1 MGEAPEK
8 STHQLAPW
16 WRLVDV
22 LEQLGAAWEETQTTA
37 DVADSGQLPANL
49 AVALAGGGL
58 CGAQVAAGVASV
70 LAHQCDSGS
79 RFVEL
84 AHAARV
90 VSDGWPRADRFTPA
104 GRATD
109 HVARRDPS

>member
-1 MGEAPEK
+1 MADAPEK

-16 WRLVDV
+16 WRLVDA
-22 LEQLGAAWEETQTTA
+22 LEQLGAAWEETQATA

-49 AVALAGGGL
+49 TVALTGGGL
-58 CGAQVAAGVASV
+58 CGAQVAAGVAGV
-70 LAHQCDSGS
+70 PAHQCDSGS

-90 VSDGWPRADRFTPA
+90 VSDGWPRTDRYTRA
-104 GRATD
+104 GRATNR
-109 HVARRDPS
+109 VARSEPS